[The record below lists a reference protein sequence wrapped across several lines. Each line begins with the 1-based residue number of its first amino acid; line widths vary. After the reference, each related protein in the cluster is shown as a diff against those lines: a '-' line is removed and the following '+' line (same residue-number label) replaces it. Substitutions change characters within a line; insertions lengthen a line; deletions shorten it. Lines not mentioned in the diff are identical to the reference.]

1 MMYRN
6 PFSDAFSIRVAS
18 QITRLL
24 AALTR
29 PAKKCL
35 VLDCDNTLWG
45 GVIGEDGMAGI
56 SLSDEFPGRAFV
68 EFQRPARP
76 CETVEYFLQSVP
88 RMIFLR
94 WWRF

>member
-1 MMYRN
+1 MR
-6 PFSDAFSIRVAS
+6 FLSAAS

-24 AALTR
+24 AALTK

-68 EFQRPARP
+68 EFQKDLQGIARQWNIS
-76 CETVEYFLQSVP
+76 CHQFQE
-88 RMIFLR
+88 
-94 WWRF
+94 